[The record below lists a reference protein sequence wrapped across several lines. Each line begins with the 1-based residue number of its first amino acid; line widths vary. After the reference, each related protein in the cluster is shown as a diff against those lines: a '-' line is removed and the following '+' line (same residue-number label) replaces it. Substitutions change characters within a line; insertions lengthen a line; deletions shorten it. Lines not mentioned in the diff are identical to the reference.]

1 MPTIPANGVELHY
14 RTAGAAGDPVALV
27 HGSWVDLRSW
37 RAVVPGLAGSMQVVV
52 YDRRGHGQSTF
63 APRPH
68 ALESDALDLGALLE
82 ATDHYPAHLVGHSYG
97 AMVALRLA
105 VDRPE
110 LVRSLSL
117 HEPPYLGLLDDDPAT
132 APEATRLRA
141 SRRAEQE
148 RIRRGDS
155 EGAARDLF
163 GLFAGDP
170 SAWDRFRPETRTE
183 LLRYAPRWL
192 EEFSDPATERP
203 PADPGLHELLIPILL
218 TEGTASPPFL
228 HRMNA
233 ALERVVAYPTVRRL
247 RDAGHDPQIT
257 HPDLYVATLIA
268 FLVERNVPTM

>member
-1 MPTIPANGVELHY
+1 MPSIHANGVELHY
-14 RTAGAAGDPVALV
+14 LAQGREGDPAALV

-37 RAVVPGLAGSMQVVV
+37 RAVLPGLAGSMQVIA

-63 APRPH
+63 APRAH
-68 ALESDALDLGALLE
+68 ALESDAADLGALLE

-132 APEATRLRA
+132 APEAERMRA
-141 SRRAEQE
+141 GLHAEQD
-148 RIRRGDS
+148 RIRRGDL

-163 GLFAGDP
+163 GHFAGDAT
-170 SAWDRFRPETRTE
+170 AWDRFRPETRAE

-192 EEFSDPATERP
+192 EEFSDRATERP
-203 PADPGLHELLIPILL
+203 PTGPGLRELLIPILL
-218 TEGTASPPFL
+218 TEGTVSPAFL
-228 HRMNA
+228 HRMSA
-233 ALERVVAYPTVRRL
+233 ALERALVNATVRQL

-257 HPDLYVATLIA
+257 HPDLYVATLLA

>member
-1 MPTIPANGVELHY
+1 MPKIDANGVELHY
-14 RTAGAAGDPVALV
+14 EAHGTEGDPAVLV

-37 RAVVPGLAGSMQVVV
+37 RAVVPGLAASMQVLA
-52 YDRRGHGQSTF
+52 YDRRGHGQSSF
-63 APRPH
+63 SPRAH
-68 ALESDALDLGALLE
+68 ALQSDAADLGALLE

-105 VDRPE
+105 VERPE

-132 APEATRLRA
+132 EPEARRMRA
-141 SRRAEQE
+141 ALHAEQE
-148 RIRRGDS
+148 RIRIGDP

-163 GLFAGDP
+163 GIFAGDA
-170 SAWDRFRPETRTE
+170 SAWERFRPETRAE

-192 EEFSDPATERP
+192 EEFTDPATERP
-203 PADPGLHELLIPILL
+203 PAEPGLHELLVPILL
-218 TEGTASPPFL
+218 TEGTVSPAFL
-228 HRMNA
+228 RRMTG
-233 ALERVVAYPTVRRL
+233 ALERALSNSIVRRL

>member
-1 MPTIPANGVELHY
+1 MPSIHANGVELHY
-14 RTAGAAGDPVALV
+14 LAQGREGDPVALV

-37 RAVVPGLAGSMQVVV
+37 RAVLPGLAGSMQVIA

-63 APRPH
+63 APRAH
-68 ALESDALDLGALLE
+68 ALESDATDLGTLLE

-132 APEATRLRA
+132 APEAERMRA
-141 SRRAEQE
+141 GLHAEQD
-148 RIRRGDS
+148 RIRRGDL

-163 GLFAGDP
+163 GHFAGDAT
-170 SAWDRFRPETRTE
+170 AWDRFRPETRAE

-192 EEFSDPATERP
+192 EEFSDRATERP
-203 PADPGLHELLIPILL
+203 PTGPGLRELLIPILL
-218 TEGTASPPFL
+218 TEGTVSPAFL
-228 HRMNA
+228 HRMSA
-233 ALERVVAYPTVRRL
+233 ALERALVNATVRPL

-257 HPDLYVATLIA
+257 HPDLYVATLLA